1 METNERGNKR
11 KRDIF
16 QKRERLMETN
26 ERGKKSDGDIGRKKK
41 NKKRPA

>member
-11 KRDIF
+11 
-16 QKRERLMETN
+16 KRERLMETN